1 MKVTWRVGT
10 TINIGDFSNV
20 KYEVE
25 ISDDSREGESKEAAS
40 TRVAKFA
47 EDQLDEK
54 ITETKED
61 LSNAIKETT
70 DMAKRLSG
78 K

>member
-1 MKVTWRVGT
+1 MRVTWRVGT

-25 ISDDSREGESKEAAS
+25 ISDDARQGETKEAAS
-40 TRVAKFA
+40 QRVAKFA
-47 EDQLDEK
+47 EEQLDDK

-61 LSNAIKETT
+61 LAASVKETT
-70 DMAKRLSG
+70 DMAKRLTG